1 MALLYIKQDTTVG
14 ELKQFLS
21 DIPDETKIFCN
32 NKDGQIRLDDFKADC
47 YGDSDTHEL
56 YIEIM

>member
-32 NKDGQIRLDDFKADC
+32 KDNQIRLDDFKADC

-56 YIEIM
+56 YIDVL